1 MTEPASTAA
10 AVPVADPVKSRART
24 AVVVGLIGIALASLI
39 ALRVWS
45 AFDRDLTI
53 FVAFGVDSTE
63 INQYAEAKLGREVV
77 KRDTQG
83 HDGKFFFVQANDP
96 LVLAPE
102 ENIAVVD
109 RPLYRS
115 QRMLYPMLAGGAGL
129 FSPEVIVWALLIVN
143 LIAIGLGTWAV
154 AHLAMEMGGSPWW
167 GLAFVLNIGFIS
179 EVNID
184 GAGVVAAAAA
194 FGAVV
199 MLLKHRLG
207 WAIALLT
214 IAVLSREAMLIA
226 AAGSAFWLWRRGE
239 RRSALLV
246 AGIPSAAVAIWALY
260 LRLRIDFD
268 TGVSEVQEIG
278 LPFAGFM
285 HSFKI
290 WVGDPLNLVAG
301 LAVLLLL
308 IMFTRRALIS
318 GHLVGW
324 AFLGFV
330 PLAILFTRQVW
341 QNYFDITR
349 AVAPVLTAFVLLVF
363 LSGNE
368 PQRTGVRPGS

>member
-1 MTEPASTAA
+1 MTRIRFST
-10 AVPVADPVKSRART
+10 PVA
-24 AVVVGLIGIALASLI
+24 VGLVAIFLASLV

-53 FVAFGVDSTE
+53 FVAFGVESVE
-63 INQYAEAKLGREVV
+63 INEYAEAQLEREVA
-77 KRDTQG
+77 KRDNQG

-96 LVLAPE
+96 LVLEPE
-102 ENIAVVD
+102 ENIAVVV

-115 QRMLYPMLAGGAGL
+115 QRMFYPILAGGGGL
-129 FSPEVIVWALLIVN
+129 FSANVIVWALLIVN
-143 LIAIGLGTWAV
+143 LIAMGLGSWAV
-154 AHLAMEMGGSPWW
+154 AQLAMEMGGSPWW

-179 EVNID
+179 EMNID

-199 MLLKHRLG
+199 LLLKQRLG

-239 RRSALLV
+239 RRDALLV
-246 AGIPSAAVAIWALY
+246 AGIPSAAVALWAIY
-260 LRLRIDFD
+260 LRFRIDFD
-268 TGVSEVQEIG
+268 TGLSEVQEIG
-278 LPFAGFM
+278 LPFAGFIDAIE
-285 HSFKI
+285 I
-290 WVGDPLNLVAG
+290 WASDPLNLVAG
-301 LAVLLLL
+301 VTILLLL
-308 IMFTRRALIS
+308 LLFTRRVLIS
-318 GHLVGW
+318 GQLVGW
-324 AFLGFV
+324 AFIGFV

-341 QNYFDITR
+341 QSYFDITR

-363 LSGNE
+363 IAGTDS
-368 PQRTGVRPGS
+368 QRTSVRP